1 MIRVLIVEDSPGVR
15 YLLEEFLKAL
25 EGVELL
31 PAANAAEAFEVLSM
45 NSPADDAT
53 SVDLILMD
61 IRMPE
66 MSGIEAC
73 KIIKANEFVG
83 DVPIIMVTAHDDEE
97 HLSNAFNA
105 GAMDYITKPVNRVEL
120 LSRVRSALELKRE
133 MDSRKRAYVE
143 LEKTLSELQDALANV
158 KILKGLLPICSSCKM
173 IRDDQGYW
181 DLLEAFISENSE
193 ATFTHGVCPNCIKV
207 LYSDQYEK
215 VIATMIEAGDPA
227 AGHQSSYK
235 SFS

>member
-1 MIRVLIVEDSPGVR
+1 MIRILIVEDYPGVR
-15 YLLEEFLKAL
+15 YLIEEFPKAL

-31 PAANAAEAFEVLSM
+31 PAANPAEAFEILSM

-73 KIIKANEFVG
+73 KVIKANELVG
-83 DVPIIMVTAHDDEE
+83 DVPVIMVTAHDDEE

-120 LSRVRSALELKRE
+120 LSRVRSAW
-133 MDSRKRAYVE
+133 
-143 LEKTLSELQDALANV
+143 N
-158 KILKGLLPICSSCKM
+158 
-173 IRDDQGYW
+173 
-181 DLLEAFISENSE
+181 
-193 ATFTHGVCPNCIKV
+193 
-207 LYSDQYEK
+207 
-215 VIATMIEAGDPA
+215 
-227 AGHQSSYK
+227 
-235 SFS
+235 

>member
-1 MIRVLIVEDSPGVR
+1 MLRILIVEDSPGVR

-25 EGVELL
+25 DSVELL
-31 PAANAAEAFEVLSM
+31 TAGTAVEALEMLPMNGPAEEENGI
-45 NSPADDAT
+45 
-53 SVDLILMD
+53 DLILMD
-61 IRMPE
+61 IRMPQ

-73 KIIKANEFVG
+73 AAIKGNEFASDIPV
-83 DVPIIMVTAHDDEE
+83 IMVTAHDDEE
-97 HLSNAFNA
+97 HLSAAFNA

-133 MDSRKRAYVE
+133 MDSRKRAYKE
-143 LEKTLSELQDALANV
+143 LEKTLIELQDALANV

-193 ATFTHGVCPNCIKV
+193 ATFTHGVCPSCIKE
-207 LYSDQYEK
+207 LYPDQYEK
-215 VIATMIEAGDPA
+215 VIATMAEAGERTA
-227 AGHQSSYK
+227 TRGSSHH
-235 SFS
+235 SFN